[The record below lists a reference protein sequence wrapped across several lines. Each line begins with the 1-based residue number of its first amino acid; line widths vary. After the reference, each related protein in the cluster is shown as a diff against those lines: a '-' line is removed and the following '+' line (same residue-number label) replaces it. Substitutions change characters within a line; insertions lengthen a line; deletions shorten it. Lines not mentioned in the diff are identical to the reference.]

1 MMYEFDSQT
10 LNTWGVS
17 ATRLEM
23 AWVRTAEGLR
33 MQWTRASVEVQPTVF
48 EIDAVRHTQPALAA

>member
-1 MMYEFDSQT
+1 
-10 LNTWGVS
+10 
-17 ATRLEM
+17 
-23 AWVRTAEGLR
+23 